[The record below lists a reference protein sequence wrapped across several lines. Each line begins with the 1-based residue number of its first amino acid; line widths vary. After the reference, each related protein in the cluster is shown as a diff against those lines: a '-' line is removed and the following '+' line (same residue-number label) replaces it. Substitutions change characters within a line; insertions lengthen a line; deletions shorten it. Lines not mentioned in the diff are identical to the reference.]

1 MKRARDEER
10 RSGPLEGIFQE
21 VVRRAAAA
29 GFSSFFMTE
38 EAIRQALSENLP
50 RDWVEYAAR
59 QGGAVRGE
67 LVDRLAAEFGAWL
80 RALDPEALL
89 RTVAQLVLEQY
100 DLRVEIDLSAQPAAG
115 RAAPKL
121 TAVLRRK
128 GAPG

>member
-1 MKRARDEER
+1 MKRPRDEER
-10 RSGPLEGIFQE
+10 RAGPLEGIFQE

-38 EAIRQALSENLP
+38 EAIRQALSESIP
-50 RDWVEYAAR
+50 RDWLDYAAR

-67 LVDRLAAEFGAWL
+67 LVERLSAEFGAWL
-80 RALDPEALL
+80 RALDTEALL

-100 DLRVEIDLSAQPAAG
+100 DLRLEIDLSARPASE

-128 GAPG
+128 GASG

>member
-1 MKRARDEER
+1 MKRGRGEENR
-10 RSGPLEGIFQE
+10 PGPLEGIFQE

-50 RDWVEYAAR
+50 RDWVDYAAR

-67 LVDRLAAEFGAWL
+67 LVERLSAEFGAWL
-80 RALDPEALL
+80 RALDTEALL
-89 RTVAQLVLEQY
+89 RSVVQLVLERY
-100 DLRVEIDLSAQPAAG
+100 DLRLEIDLAAHPSKQQ
-115 RAAPKL
+115 AAPKL

-128 GAPG
+128 GASG

>member
-1 MKRARDEER
+1 VKRTRDDER
-10 RSGPLEGIFQE
+10 RPGPLEGIFQE

-50 RDWVEYAAR
+50 RDWVDYAAR

-80 RALDPEALL
+80 RALDTEALL
-89 RTVAQLVLEQY
+89 RTVVQLVLEHY
-100 DLRVEIDLSAQPAAG
+100 DLRLEIDLSARPSSEHAPA
-115 RAAPKL
+115 KL

-128 GAPG
+128 GAAG

>member
-1 MKRARDEER
+1 VKRTRDDER
-10 RSGPLEGIFQE
+10 RPGPLEGIFQE

-50 RDWVEYAAR
+50 RDWVDYAAR

-80 RALDPEALL
+80 RALDTEALM
-89 RTVAQLVLEQY
+89 RAVVQLVLEHY
-100 DLRVEIDLSAQPAAG
+100 DLRLEIDLSARPSSEHAS
-115 RAAPKL
+115 PKL

-128 GAPG
+128 GASG